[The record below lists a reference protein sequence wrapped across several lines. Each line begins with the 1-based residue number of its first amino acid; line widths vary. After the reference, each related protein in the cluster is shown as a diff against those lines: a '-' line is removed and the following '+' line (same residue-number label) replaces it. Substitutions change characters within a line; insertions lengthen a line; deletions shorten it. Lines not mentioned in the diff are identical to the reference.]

1 MAHTILVVDD
11 ELDAQKLLSL
21 ILARAGY
28 QVLTASNGA
37 EALAQAEHALPDLII
52 LDVMMPAMDG
62 YEVLRRLRAHPL
74 LSSTPVIMLSA
85 KGEVRDRVTGLR
97 SGADDYIPKPADS
110 AELVARVEA
119 VLQRVQRSGAAQR
132 GRVITLLGVKGGVG
146 TTTVAVNVAAAFS
159 RTFQVIVA
167 ELRLTTGTA
176 AASLGLHPVRTVSD
190 LLAEAP
196 KGRVS
201 GLSEALL
208 AHPCGLRLL
217 AAAPGFREQPS
228 PDSPDFVDSLLDQL
242 TQLAQFVLIDL
253 SPDFPY
259 ATEFLMR
266 AESVV
271 FVANTDPLSLAS
283 LQSLL
288 AYAAEH
294 RLADRCRVVIVNRA
308 PGTGLNLSTLSQ
320 TLKHP
325 VLSGIPY
332 AAEVCMASAR
342 EGKPLIIHR
351 PNELAS
357 LALLDLAGR
366 LTGVEVQEGESPRVL
381 LRSSGLPPSDV
392 SPFVFPDISRAGRS
406 SKK

>member
-1 MAHTILVVDD
+1 MAPTILVVDD

-37 EALAQAEHALPDLII
+37 EALAQAEHARPDLII

-74 LSSTPVIMLSA
+74 LSSIPVIMLSA
-85 KGEVRDRVTGLR
+85 KSEVRDRVAGLR
-97 SGADDYIPKPADS
+97 SGADDYVPKPADS

-119 VLQRVQRSGAAQR
+119 VLQRVQRGGAARQ
-132 GRVITLLGVKGGVG
+132 GRVIVLVGAKGGVG
-146 TTTVAVNVAAAFS
+146 TTTVAINVAAALS
-159 RTFQVIVA
+159 RAFQTIVA
-167 ELRLTTGTA
+167 EMRLSTGTA
-176 AASLGLHPVRTVSD
+176 AASLGLHPARTVSD
-190 LLAEAP
+190 LLAEVQR
-196 KGRVS
+196 GRVS
-201 GLSEALL
+201 GLLEALL

-217 AAAPGFREQPS
+217 AAAPGFCKRPS

-242 TQLAQFVLIDL
+242 AQLAHFVFIDL
-253 SPDFPY
+253 SPDFPH
-259 ATEFLMR
+259 ATEFLTR

-271 FVANTDPLSLAS
+271 LVANTDPLSLAS

-288 AYAAEH
+288 AYATEH
-294 RLADRCRVVIVNRA
+294 GLADRCRVVIVNRA
-308 PGTGLNLSTLSQ
+308 PGAGLSLSALSQ

-325 VLSGIPY
+325 VQCGIPY

-351 PNELAS
+351 PNELVS

-366 LTGVEVQEGESPRVL
+366 LTGREIQEGENARVL
-381 LRSSGLPPSDV
+381 LRPGNLPPSDV
-392 SPFVFPDISRAGRS
+392 SPFVFPNISRTGRPD
-406 SKK
+406 KK

>member
-11 ELDAQKLLSL
+11 EMDAQKLLSL

-28 QVLTASNGA
+28 QVLTASNGT
-37 EALAQAEHALPDLII
+37 EALAQAEHARPDLII

-85 KGEVRDRVTGLR
+85 KSEVRDRVVGLR

-146 TTTVAVNVAAAFS
+146 TTTVAINVAAALS
-159 RTFQVIVA
+159 RTFQVIMA
-167 ELRLTTGTA
+167 ELRLTVGTA

-190 LLAEAP
+190 LLAEAQR
-196 KGRVS
+196 GRVS

-217 AAAPGFREQPS
+217 AAAPGFREQPP
-228 PDSPDFVDSLLDQL
+228 PDSRDFVDSLLDQL
-242 TQLAQFVLIDL
+242 TRLAQFVFIDL

-259 ATEFLMR
+259 ATEFLAR
-266 AESVV
+266 AESIA

-283 LQSLL
+283 LQSSL

-308 PGTGLNLSTLSQ
+308 PGAGLSLSTLSQ
-320 TLKHP
+320 ALKHP
-325 VLSGIPY
+325 VQHGIPY
-332 AAEVCMASAR
+332 AAEMCMASAR

-366 LTGVEVQEGESPRVL
+366 LTGVEAQEGENSRILFRP
-381 LRSSGLPPSDV
+381 SGLPPSDV
-392 SPFVFPDISRAGRS
+392 SPFVFPNISRTGRPGE
-406 SKK
+406 K

>member
-1 MAHTILVVDD
+1 MAPTILVVDD

-37 EALAQAEHALPDLII
+37 EALAQAEHARPDLII

-85 KGEVRDRVTGLR
+85 KSEVRDRVAGLR
-97 SGADDYIPKPADS
+97 SGADDYVPKPADS

-119 VLQRVQRSGAAQR
+119 VLQRAQRSGAAHR

-146 TTTVAVNVAAAFS
+146 TTTVAINVAAALS

-176 AASLGLHPVRTVSD
+176 AASLGLHPTRTVSD
-190 LLAEAP
+190 LLAEVQR
-196 KGRVS
+196 GRLS
-201 GLSEALL
+201 GLPEALL

-228 PDSPDFVDSLLDQL
+228 PTSPDFVAPLLDQL
-242 TQLAQFVLIDL
+242 TQLAHFVFIDL

-259 ATEFLMR
+259 ATEFLPR

-271 FVANTDPLSLAS
+271 LIANTDPPSLAS
-283 LQSLL
+283 LQALL
-288 AYAAEH
+288 AYAGEH
-294 RLADRCRVVIVNRA
+294 GLANRCRVVIVNRA
-308 PGTGLNLSTLSQ
+308 PGAGLSLSALSQ

-325 VLSGIPY
+325 VQHGIPY

-351 PNELAS
+351 PTELIS
-357 LALLDLAGR
+357 LALLDLAGH
-366 LTGVEVQEGESPRVL
+366 LTGMEAQEGESARVL
-381 LRSSGLPPSDV
+381 LRPGGLPPGDV
-392 SPFVFPDISRAGRS
+392 SPFVFPSISRAGRPDE
-406 SKK
+406 K